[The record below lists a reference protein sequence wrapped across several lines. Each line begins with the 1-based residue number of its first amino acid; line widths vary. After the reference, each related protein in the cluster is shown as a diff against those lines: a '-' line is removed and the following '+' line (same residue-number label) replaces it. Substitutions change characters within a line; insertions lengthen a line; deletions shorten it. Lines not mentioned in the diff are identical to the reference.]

1 MKWCYECENYTK
13 SFWIVRR
20 NSEKVYCQICGTM
33 LSNST
38 EREIK
43 KMPSRNT
50 VNSFW
55 LFVVVGLFIFAATF
69 GGR

>member
-13 SFWIVRR
+13 SFWIIHR